1 MLHPTS
7 AITPPTSND
16 RFMSVTPAPCA
27 DLTHQ
32 GDDAGRDQPAA
43 RPTLDPRR
51 RPGPT
56 AALAALRLFTPS
68 ALVRGVS
75 LTDLGAA
82 LTGNAKR
89 QKKKAP

>member
-1 MLHPTS
+1 
-7 AITPPTSND
+7 
-16 RFMSVTPAPCA
+16 
-27 DLTHQ
+27 
-32 GDDAGRDQPAA
+32 
-43 RPTLDPRR
+43 
-51 RPGPT
+51 
-56 AALAALRLFTPS
+56 LRLFTPS